1 MTASISTSSIHPDH
15 RPINNLLVV
24 PLTPAEIKVVDAL
37 STHLCTN
44 PQLSLIIGLKVD
56 TIKHHLYSVMKKTG
70 TFTRLELVVKWR
82 TKEFQDW
89 LIERG
94 IIRKEFENEI

>member
-1 MTASISTSSIHPDH
+1 
-15 RPINNLLVV
+15 
-24 PLTPAEIKVVDAL
+24 
-37 STHLCTN
+37 
-44 PQLSLIIGLKVD
+44 
-56 TIKHHLYSVMKKTG
+56 MKKTG